1 MLQTLLDQGL
11 DYHDSESQR
20 LAGELEA
27 AADEASV
34 DQLEPLLKLANHT
47 IGEHLGDWGRA
58 RRLAERV
65 MAGRAATPASS
76 AAFARLAVAR
86 FLDGDPTGAM
96 AAEASGLAAANGE
109 LIRRLIEARLWL
121 GAALAGSKRRDEAS
135 AIYTAALAL
144 AEQAGDAAPLQDLAI
159 ASNAAASDLVEEPI
173 RTPEEDALM
182 RLAADAAHR
191 FWLACGTWVHEER
204 ALYLKALVANALGEP
219 AEALAHADAA
229 LAVIAANGEQ
239 PVDAA
244 FLHLARS
251 RALGALGDAEAGA
264 RDLALADEMASG
276 WDDDGLKAWFAD
288 ERAKAAP

>member
-86 FLDGDPTGAM
+86 LQRAARRRGAD
-96 AAEASGLAAANGE
+96 
-109 LIRRLIEARLWL
+109 RRRR
-121 GAALAGSKRRDEAS
+121 RRDPVR
-135 AIYTAALAL
+135 
-144 AEQAGDAAPLQDLAI
+144 QPLRRH
-159 ASNAAASDLVEEPI
+159 P
-173 RTPEEDALM
+173 
-182 RLAADAAHR
+182 H
-191 FWLACGTWVHEER
+191 G
-204 ALYLKALVANALGEP
+204 G
-219 AEALAHADAA
+219 
-229 LAVIAANGEQ
+229 
-239 PVDAA
+239 
-244 FLHLARS
+244 
-251 RALGALGDAEAGA
+251 
-264 RDLALADEMASG
+264 
-276 WDDDGLKAWFAD
+276 
-288 ERAKAAP
+288 